1 MTAIGQD
8 ICYISAK
15 ELATAIRARK
25 LSPVELVRAVYE
37 RLHKIND
44 RINAFC
50 TLTEEQAV
58 SAARKAEAA
67 VMRGDPLGVL
77 HGVPVSI
84 KDLLLTRGVRT
95 MFGSHT
101 RESYVPE
108 EDAPAV
114 AKVREA
120 GGIPIGKTTTPE
132 FGFKAV
138 TDSPLTGITR
148 NPWDLSKTSGGSSG
162 GAGAAV
168 AAGLGPLAL
177 GTDGAGSIR
186 IPASFNGIFG
196 LKPSYG
202 RVAVYPP
209 NPVPFLSHVG
219 PMTRTVRDA
228 ALLLNVIAGPDDR
241 DLLSLPAESTDYLAA
256 CEGGIRGLRVAWSPT
271 LGYAKV
277 NSEVAE
283 IAGGAARSFET
294 TLGCHVEAVAPG
306 FESPRRWFAKLWTTS
321 YALRFRALLP
331 EWESRMDPDL
341 VTLIKEWPFGG
352 PGDFAEAM
360 AMRSELWNTT
370 RAFFDRFELLLT
382 PTLPV
387 PAFSAGLGA
396 PEGIAATAGALPPFP
411 EWLPFTYPWNL
422 TGQPAA
428 TVPCGFTCEGL
439 PVGLQIV
446 GRRFADSTVLRAAAA
461 FEDAHPWTHKQPTL
475 DHSEHPKG
483 AAS

>member
-1 MTAIGQD
+1 
-8 ICYISAK
+8 
-15 ELATAIRARK
+15 
-25 LSPVELVRAVYE
+25 VELVRAVYA
-37 RLHKIND
+37 RLHETND

-50 TLTEEQAV
+50 TLSEEKAV
-58 SAARKAEAA
+58 SAAKEAEAA

-77 HGVPVSI
+77 HGIPVSI

-95 MFGSHT
+95 MFGSRA
-101 RESYVPE
+101 RENYVPDE
-108 EDAPAV
+108 NAPAV
-114 AKVREA
+114 AKVLAA
-120 GGIPIGKTTTPE
+120 GGILIGKTTTPE

-148 NPWDLSKTSGGSSG
+148 NPWDLRKTSGGSSG
-162 GAGAAV
+162 GAGSAV

-196 LKPSYG
+196 LKPTYG

-209 NPVPFLSHVG
+209 NPVPFLSHAG

-228 ALLLNVIAGPDDR
+228 AQLLNVIAGPDER
-241 DLLSLPAESTDYLAA
+241 DLLSLPADQTDFLAA

-277 NSEVAE
+277 DSEVAS
-283 IAGGAARSFET
+283 ITDVAARSFEER
-294 TLGCHVEAVAPG
+294 LGCQIEAAEPG
-306 FESPRRWFAKLWTTS
+306 FESPHSWFAILWTMS
-321 YALRFRALLP
+321 YALRLQGMLP

-341 VTLIKEWPFGG
+341 VRLIKGAARFGPNEFG
-352 PGDFAEAM
+352 EAL
-360 AMRSELWNTT
+360 ARRWALWDTT
-370 RAFFDRFELLLT
+370 RKFFDRFELLLT

-387 PAFSAGLGA
+387 PAFAVGRGA
-396 PEGIAATAGALPPFP
+396 PEGISGTVGALPPFP

-428 TVPCGFTCEGL
+428 TVPCGFTREGL

-446 GRRFADSTVLRAAAA
+446 GRRFADATVLRAAAA
-461 FEDAHPWTHKQPTL
+461 FEDTHPWAHERPL
-475 DHSEHPKG
+475 LAEPNI
-483 AAS
+483 